1 MKKNMKKA
9 AALTLS
15 AVMAAGLLTGCGS
28 SGNTASTG
36 GSQSTGSTGTGTTT
50 TDGIDLSEHVDLT
63 MYLLGDRSADF
74 DEVYGEINKILE
86 DKLNCSINVEFL
98 SWGEHDTKYSLLFS
112 GGEDFDLIFTASSW
126 GHYEQTVAL
135 GGFYELTEDF
145 LQTYARKSGKQF
157 PSICMEPGK
166 D

>member
-1 MKKNMKKA
+1 MKKNMKKAA

-50 TDGIDLSEHVDLT
+50 TGGIDLSEHVDLT

-112 GGEDFDLIFTASSW
+112 GGAR
-126 GHYEQTVAL
+126 QR
-135 GGFYELTEDF
+135 LTERF
-145 LQTYARKSGKQF
+145 TWYPTIRTSLVRTYWLSEA
-157 PSICMEPGK
+157 I
-166 D
+166 

>member
-50 TDGIDLSEHVDLT
+50 TGGIDLSEHVDLT

-112 GGEDFDLIFTASSW
+112 G
-126 GHYEQTVAL
+126 
-135 GGFYELTEDF
+135 
-145 LQTYARKSGKQF
+145 
-157 PSICMEPGK
+157 
-166 D
+166 